1 MDRPLQ
7 PGDAP
12 SRPPQAG
19 ATATSIGESSP
30 LPGPPPRR
38 LPDFRNLGVLLR
50 VLLAASLL
58 SVIGA
63 VLIAPRV
70 ERVGWTLLDVCA
82 TVQPPLVLVLIVLAA
97 IRPVL
102 DRLPYPLAAGLVI
115 ALSALAA
122 GASQHASALLL
133 GTSTG
138 ELWRHATL
146 GATMAAALLSWLD
159 LRSRALSPALI
170 EARLQA
176 LQARIRPHFL
186 FNSLTAVLSLIR
198 ADPRKAERVLED
210 LADLFRALMADSRSL
225 STLAREMDLARQ
237 YLAIEGLRLGERLRV
252 QWSLEQMP
260 GEARLP
266 PMVLQPLLENA
277 IYHGVEP
284 LADPGP
290 VEVSVTRDADRVIV
304 RIANPLPPAA
314 GGRRPGNRIAMD
326 NIRQRLQLHFDAEAS
341 LRHTVGDGRYE
352 VLLTIPYT
360 LDDRHSRHPGGPT

>member
-12 SRPPQAG
+12 SRPPRAG
-19 ATATSIGESSP
+19 ATATSIGESGP

-138 ELWRHATL
+138 ELWRHTTL

-237 YLAIEGLRLGERLRV
+237 YLAIEGLRLGERLCLRCCCSRCWRTPCATV
-252 QWSLEQMP
+252 WSP
-260 GEARLP
+260 RPRAGRSGCAP
-266 PMVLQPLLENA
+266 VC
-277 IYHGVEP
+277 GV
-284 LADPGP
+284 AW
-290 VEVSVTRDADRVIV
+290 
-304 RIANPLPPAA
+304 
-314 GGRRPGNRIAMD
+314 RRSRCSTPR
-326 NIRQRLQLHFDAEAS
+326 RLQAPPPVTGS
-341 LRHTVGDGRYE
+341 RWTTSGRGW
-352 VLLTIPYT
+352 
-360 LDDRHSRHPGGPT
+360 R